1 MTPMEHDVDRLQRFA
16 VKLYLAPRSTLAP
29 RACIEIFHR
38 WIQQA
43 AVPGLLIDV
52 ADYTHLTGGPRVVL
66 VAHEGHYALDD
77 ADGRMGLVYIRKQP
91 LDGPLPERLAAA
103 AGILLGAAARLEQ
116 DTAALAGGGAAF
128 LTGEI
133 AVVTNDRLST
143 PRKADA
149 EAALRAP
156 LSSFAARLF
165 GGATV
170 ETRLLAESDRLG
182 FTLATAAPASLADL
196 SSRVR

>member
-77 ADGRMGLVYIRKQP
+77 ADGRMGLVYTRKQP

-116 DTAALAGGGAAF
+116 DTAGLGHAGASF
-128 LTGEI
+128 LGNEI
-133 AVVTNDRLST
+133 AVIANDRRAA
-143 PRKADA
+143 PRNASA
-149 EAALRAP
+149 EAACRGVAA
-156 LSSFAARLF
+156 SFGARLF
-165 GGATV
+165 GDAAV
-170 ETRLLAESDRLG
+170 EARPLAESDRLG
-182 FTLATAAPASLADL
+182 FTLVTGAPASLADL
-196 SSRVR
+196 SSRVD

>member
-1 MTPMEHDVDRLQRFA
+1 MEQAIDGLQRFA
-16 VKLYLAPRSTLAP
+16 VKLYLDPGSGLAP

-66 VAHEGHYALDD
+66 VAHEGNYALDD
-77 ADGRMGLVYIRKQP
+77 ADGRPGLVYTRKQP
-91 LDGPLPERLAAA
+91 LEGALPERLAAA
-103 AGILLGAAARLEQ
+103 AGALLAAAERLEL
-116 DTAALAGGGAAF
+116 DTVALAGGGATF
-128 LTGEI
+128 LTNEM
-133 AVVTNDRLST
+133 AVVANDRLSA

-149 EAALRAP
+149 EVALRAP
-156 LSSFAARLF
+156 LASFAARLF
-165 GGATV
+165 GGAAV

-182 FTLATAAPASLADL
+182 FTLATSAPASLADL
-196 SSRVR
+196 SSRVN